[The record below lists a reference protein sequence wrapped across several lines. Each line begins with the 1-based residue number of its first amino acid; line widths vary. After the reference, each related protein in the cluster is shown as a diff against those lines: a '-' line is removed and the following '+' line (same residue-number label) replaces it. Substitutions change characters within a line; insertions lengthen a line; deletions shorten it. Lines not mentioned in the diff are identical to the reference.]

1 MSKQPVRLGIISN
14 TITPKLRELIS
25 KSDEHAQ
32 HVMVSMGVAL
42 QSWIVQ
48 SFTNKTKRIEP
59 WKPKANGTAST
70 LQRKGDLRQS
80 IRVRKLTKGA
90 LVFTSKSYGQ
100 YHQFGTKSGLPRR
113 PFFPYTKQGQLS
125 AGAEKHLYKVGESA
139 LKSALKK

>member
-48 SFTNKTKRIEP
+48 SFTDKAKRIEP
-59 WKPKANGTAST
+59 WKPKADGTAST
-70 LQRKGDLRQS
+70 LQKSTKLRP
-80 IRVRKLTKGA
+80 T
-90 LVFTSKSYGQ
+90 
-100 YHQFGTKSGLPRR
+100 
-113 PFFPYTKQGQLS
+113 
-125 AGAEKHLYKVGESA
+125 
-139 LKSALKK
+139 

>member
-1 MSKQPVRLGIISN
+1 MQKAKITVVSDSISPRLKTLLSQAGDKSKKVL
-14 TITPKLRELIS
+14 
-25 KSDEHAQ
+25 
-32 HVMVSMGVAL
+32 VSMGVAL

-48 SFTNKTKRIEP
+48 SFTDKAKRIEP
-59 WKPKANGTAST
+59 WKPKADGTAST
-70 LQRKGDLRQS
+70 LQKSTKLRHS
-80 IRVRKLTKGA
+80 ITMRSSSNVVEVGTDTKYA
-90 LVFTSKSYGQ
+90 P